1 LPAPSPLPPSAH
13 VDAMDLAE
21 RAPLLR
27 ARRGERPDDGDGASD
42 VSTSDATRPDACP
55 IAQHPSPPRRR
66 GRYARSLVITSSV
79 VMGAT
84 LIVSVVSSFVRAA
97 SAGMRA
103 PRTRARAVGLAPRAR
118 EVLREDALRQYAWL
132 VDGRGDE
139 TERMRE
145 TGKLGKNENERMS
158 RWVNAYEEEDP
169 LEGELARNA
178 HALDRARTVEDFV
191 AMSVHV
197 DDAHTV
203 GRKSLQD
210 WVHQPAWVGDP
221 ALETKA
227 VGTNL
232 AYGDEAFTVCL
243 YNMHQWT
250 RPLGASTWAEDLS
263 AVLDAKRGVRS
274 AATANLMGRCVK
286 QVLHTN
292 GRSDAQCMN
301 ADVIVFRGDTMVK
314 AATAKLGKLQG
325 MERDDAKSKR
335 PSRLGS
341 VRRALAPHAKP
352 TVPAKSPA
360 PAATE
365 NFVTRLP
372 QKRRRGQVYVYV
384 STAAPASV
392 QAGIDLRDRTLLSQV
407 DYLASSNPALESVW
421 RSPLPSAKLM
431 ISSYDAFI
439 RPWNMRLPVI
449 GFGDSASACKHGH
462 SVGAHI
468 LRRISQKWPVWSH
481 GTCMH
486 NYNSSTFIPNLGQSM
501 SSAEAIRVQLDLSR
515 YLFYFVAEE
524 VDCPGHITE
533 KLWLPLLRGSIPI
546 YFGTKTVDDYLPC
559 PNKDCVLRVKDFNS
573 VDELVDR
580 MKAIASDPQLYAS
593 LTEWRRQVP
602 SLWPEK
608 FRQGVA
614 RSSRDIQG
622 IVCDIMRDGDDA
634 DRRGSV
640 SNFANAAPAEAPW
653 LLDSYPNKDI
663 DVAAVESLERTGER
677 SDAYCVRQER
687 VRALGQAFI
696 DAPSESTGTDASAP
710 RLADPSA
717 LFVSTCAA
725 DYVGCGRLLV
735 GAR

>member
-1 LPAPSPLPPSAH
+1 
-13 VDAMDLAE
+13 MDLAE

-27 ARRGERPDDGDGASD
+27 ARRGERPDDDDPVPSASAPESSAPDGFS
-42 VSTSDATRPDACP
+42 S
-55 IAQHPSPPRRR
+55 AQHPSSARRR
-66 GRYARSLVITSSV
+66 GRYARSLAVTACV

-84 LIVSVVSSFVRAA
+84 LIVSVVTSFVRAA

-103 PRTRARAVGLAPRAR
+103 PRTRARAVGVAPRAR
-118 EVLREDALRQYAWL
+118 EVLREEALRQYAWL
-132 VDGRGDE
+132 VDAREDGGGGGV
-139 TERMRE
+139 E
-145 TGKLGKNENERMS
+145 TGKLGRNERARTGRRTS
-158 RWVNAYEEEDP
+158 GYEEEDP

-197 DDAHTV
+197 DDAHAV
-203 GRKSLQD
+203 GRKYLQS
-210 WVHQPAWVGDP
+210 WAHKPAWVGEP
-221 ALETKA
+221 ALAAKA
-227 VGTNL
+227 VGSNL
-232 AYGDEAFTVCL
+232 EYGDEAFTVCL

-250 RPLGASTWAEDLS
+250 RPLGTSTWAEDLS
-263 AVLDAKRGVRS
+263 VVLDAKRGVRS

-314 AATAKLGKLQG
+314 AASAKLGKLR
-325 MERDDAKSKR
+325 MEDREKQTSTPLSK
-335 PSRLGS
+335 LGS

-352 TVPAKSPA
+352 TTPAPHAKSTPA
-360 PAATE
+360 PHTKTTPAATTTWTE
-365 NFVTRLP
+365 NLVTHLP
-372 QKRRRGQVYVYV
+372 QKRRREQVYVYV

-392 QAGIDLRDRTLLSQV
+392 QAGSDLRDRALLSQV

-449 GFGDSASACKHGH
+449 GFGDSATACKHGH
-462 SVGAHI
+462 SVGSHI

-524 VDCPGHITE
+524 VDCPGHVTE

-573 VDELVDR
+573 VDDLVDR
-580 MKAIASDPQLYAS
+580 MKEIASDPELYAS
-593 LTEWRRQVP
+593 LTQWRRQVP

-634 DRRGSV
+634 HRRGSI
-640 SNFANAAPAEAPW
+640 SNFASAAPAEAPW

-663 DVAAVESLERTGER
+663 DIAAVESLERTGER
-677 SDAYCVRQER
+677 SDTYCVRQER

-696 DAPSESTGTDASAP
+696 DAPSEVTGAETSAP
-710 RLADPSA
+710 RLADPNA
-717 LFVSTCAA
+717 LFASTCDA